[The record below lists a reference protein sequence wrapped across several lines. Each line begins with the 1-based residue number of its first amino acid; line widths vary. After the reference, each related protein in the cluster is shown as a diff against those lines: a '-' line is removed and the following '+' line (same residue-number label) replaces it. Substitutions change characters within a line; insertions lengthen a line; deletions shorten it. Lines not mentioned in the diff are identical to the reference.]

1 MSSSSL
7 TTTNIDFKN
16 SGATQAKATASADTL
31 TFIGTGS
38 NDCKLTGVA
47 YPTSDKDAATKKYV
61 DDMNNGR
68 YWKDAVRVATT
79 SAGILS
85 SAYADGEPID
95 GVTLATNDRILIKN
109 QLSGTEN
116 GIYIVQASGSPVRSS
131 DLAAG
136 VGAAAVSVFVEEG
149 TVNQDTAWVC
159 TNNSNADTVGTDNLT
174 FVLFS
179 KANGLPGGANTQI
192 QYNNN
197 GSLAGASTFTTNG
210 TNVTLNGGNLTISDN
225 DNLYVGDGNDLT
237 IRHVSGNTDIISS
250 TGSLQIDNTNATG
263 NTILSLGD
271 NTATSVVIQNNSS
284 TEVSRFYASG
294 RSTFSG
300 DVMFFGRTSRET
312 TVTTINTAGN
322 VTYNP
327 SQFWGGIIRRDPN
340 GSNRS
345 DVTPTADS
353 FFTNTLYV
361 QVGSSYKFSIEN
373 TADAVETITLT
384 AGTGVTLVGSMTIG
398 QGEIRQFLFRM
409 DNIGSGTRAASIY
422 DQGLANVASSTP
434 GGSNT
439 QMQYNN
445 NGSFGGLSTLTTNG
459 TDLTIDGGDIII
471 NDGDFLKLGDGSDMT
486 ITHNGSNA
494 LITNITGNYII
505 DNVNNAGKTIM
516 RLGTDNGNT
525 SFVVENNSQSPQ
537 FRVNAAG
544 QTTVSGNLDVTSG
557 IDMTSDNQPLT
568 IGVSQ
573 DLSIVHNGTNSVT
586 TSSTGN
592 YIVDNTNNG
601 GNTIMRLGSDDA
613 NTIFRVENNSETGV
627 FNVQGNGQATLIG
640 NLNVTSG
647 IDVTL
652 DNQPITVGLSA
663 DLSIVHNGT
672 NTVTTSTTGDY
683 IVDNTAATGSS
694 IMQLG
699 TDTDAV
705 DFQVQN
711 NSGNYVLK
719 AYGDQKLTAA
729 GDITGRGQITNKVNY
744 TTITVTANGT
754 YTAANIY
761 GGWIKRDPNGSNRTD
776 TTPSATSVI
785 ALIKDFVVFT
795 SFNFVLENTA
805 DADETITLAAGTGVT
820 IIGSTTVKQN
830 ERRTYKVRVDS
841 STALSFIDMGSNLGA
856 SVSAGG
862 SNTEMQYNNSGS
874 LGGLSTLTTDGTS
887 LTLDGGNIN
896 INDGD
901 LLRFG
906 DGNDFTIQH
915 TGSIATMLNTTGP
928 FLLLNN
934 TATEDINF
942 QMGTNNAT
950 ASFNVKNLAGSAI
963 LDVEADSKVFITG
976 TLDVSDVVN
985 FNDTTASSS
994 YTTGALIVDGGVGI
1008 AGKVYTNDTVTGV
1021 SFTATS
1027 DANFKKEIAE
1037 IENPLDKIDSINAY
1051 QYKFNFTDD
1060 DKLRYGV
1067 LAQNLK
1073 EQGLDDLVFE
1083 EENSGRLSVDYNN
1096 LVGLLIGSVKELKQ
1110 QVKDLTI
1117 QNNLT

>member
-47 YPTSDKDAATKKYV
+47 YPTADKDAATKKYV

-79 SAGILS
+79 SNGNLPFLINGQLL
-85 SAYADGEPID
+85 D
-95 GVTLATNDRILIKN
+95 GVTLATGDRILAK
-109 QLSGTEN
+109 QQTDASEN
-116 GIYIVQASGSPVRSS
+116 GIYIVQATAGTAVRSD
-131 DLAAG
+131 DLATG
-136 VGAAAVSVFVEEG
+136 SGAAAVAVFVEEG
-149 TVNQDTAWVC
+149 TANSDTAWVC
-159 TNNSNADTVGTDNLT
+159 TTNANADTVGTNDLT

-179 KANGLPGGANTQI
+179 KANGLPGGSNTQI

-210 TNVTLNGGNLTISDN
+210 TNVTLGGGNLTIGDN
-225 DNLYVGDGNDLT
+225 DNLYVGFGNDLT
-237 IRHVSGNTDIISS
+237 IRHASGNTDIISS
-250 TGSLQIDNTNATG
+250 TGSFQIDNTNATG

-271 NTATSVVIQNNSS
+271 NAATSVIIKNNSS

-294 RSTFSG
+294 RTTFSG
-300 DVMFFGRTSRET
+300 DSMVFGRTTKET
-312 TVTTINTAGN
+312 TVTTITTAGN
-322 VTYNP
+322 VTYNA
-327 SQFWGGIIRRDPN
+327 SQFWGGIVRRDPN
-340 GSNRS
+340 GANRS
-345 DVTPTADS
+345 DVTPTADA
-353 FFTNTLYV
+353 FFSGTLYI

-373 TADAVETITLT
+373 TADAAETITLT
-384 AGTGVTLVGSMTIG
+384 ANTGVTLVGSMTIS

-409 DNIGSGTRAASIY
+409 DNIGSGNRAASIY
-422 DQGLANVASSTP
+422 DQGLSNVSSVSV

-445 NGSFGGLSTLTTNG
+445 NGSFGGLSTLTTDGN
-459 TDLTIDGGDIII
+459 DLTINGGDIIV
-471 NDGDFLKLGDGSDMT
+471 NDSDFIKFGDGSDMS
-486 ITHNGSNA
+486 ITHTGSNA
-494 LITNITGNYII
+494 LITNTTGPFVFLNSPADEDI
-505 DNVNNAGKTIM
+505 NFQLGTNNATASFNVKN
-516 RLGTDNGNT
+516 LAGTAILDVQGNAIAT
-525 SFVVENNSQSPQ
+525 
-537 FRVNAAG
+537 VN
-544 QTTVSGNLDVTSG
+544 GNLDVTGG
-557 IDMTSDNQPLT
+557 IDLNSDNQAL
-568 IGVSQ
+568 
-573 DLSIVHNGTNSVT
+573 
-586 TSSTGN
+586 
-592 YIVDNTNNG
+592 
-601 GNTIMRLGSDDA
+601 
-613 NTIFRVENNSETGV
+613 
-627 FNVQGNGQATLIG
+627 
-640 NLNVTSG
+640 
-647 IDVTL
+647 
-652 DNQPITVGLSA
+652 TVGVSA

-683 IVDNTAATGSS
+683 IVDNTNTTGSS
-694 IMQLG
+694 IMRLG
-699 TDTDAV
+699 TDSAFV

-711 NSGNYVLK
+711 NSGSYVLK
-719 AYGDQKLTAA
+719 AYGDSRLIAA
-729 GDITGRGQITNKVNY
+729 GDITARGQITNKVNY
-744 TTITVTANGT
+744 ATINVTANAT

-761 GGWIKRDPNGSNRTD
+761 GGWIKRDTNGSNRTD
-776 TTPSATSVI
+776 TTDTAILII
-785 ALIKDFVVFT
+785 AWIKDFVVFS
-795 SFNFVLENTA
+795 SFDFVLENTA
-805 DADETITLAAGTGVT
+805 DANETITLAPGTGVT

-830 ERRTYKVRVDS
+830 ERRTYRIRVDS
-841 STALSFIDMGSNLGA
+841 STTLSFIDMGSNLGGA
-856 SVSAGG
+856 FSAGG
-862 SNTEMQYNNSGS
+862 SNTEMQYNNSGT
-874 LGGLSTLTTDGTS
+874 LTGLSTLTTDGTNF
-887 LTLDGGNIN
+887 TLDGGNMN

-915 TGSIATMLNTTGP
+915 SGSIATMLNTTGP

-985 FNDTTASSS
+985 FNDTTASTS

-1008 AGKVYTNDTVTGV
+1008 TGKVFTNDTVTGV

-1037 IENPLDKIDSINAY
+1037 IKNPLDKIDSINAY

-1073 EQGLDDLVFE
+1073 EQGLNDLVFE

-1117 QNNLT
+1117 QNNLNLT

>member
-1 MSSSSL
+1 
-7 TTTNIDFKN
+7 
-16 SGATQAKATASADTL
+16 
-31 TFIGTGS
+31 
-38 NDCKLTGVA
+38 
-47 YPTSDKDAATKKYV
+47 
-61 DDMNNGR
+61 
-68 YWKDAVRVATT
+68 
-79 SAGILS
+79 
-85 SAYADGEPID
+85 
-95 GVTLATNDRILIKN
+95 
-109 QLSGTEN
+109 
-116 GIYIVQASGSPVRSS
+116 
-131 DLAAG
+131 
-136 VGAAAVSVFVEEG
+136 
-149 TVNQDTAWVC
+149 
-159 TNNSNADTVGTDNLT
+159 
-174 FVLFS
+174 
-179 KANGLPGGANTQI
+179 
-192 QYNNN
+192 
-197 GSLAGASTFTTNG
+197 
-210 TNVTLNGGNLTISDN
+210 
-225 DNLYVGDGNDLT
+225 
-237 IRHVSGNTDIISS
+237 
-250 TGSLQIDNTNATG
+250 
-263 NTILSLGD
+263 
-271 NTATSVVIQNNSS
+271 
-284 TEVSRFYASG
+284 
-294 RSTFSG
+294 
-300 DVMFFGRTSRET
+300 
-312 TVTTINTAGN
+312 
-322 VTYNP
+322 
-327 SQFWGGIIRRDPN
+327 
-340 GSNRS
+340 
-345 DVTPTADS
+345 
-353 FFTNTLYV
+353 
-361 QVGSSYKFSIEN
+361 
-373 TADAVETITLT
+373 
-384 AGTGVTLVGSMTIG
+384 MTIG

-409 DNIGSGTRAASIY
+409 DNIGSGSRAASIY
-422 DQGLANVASSTP
+422 DQGLANAASTTP

-445 NGSFGGLSTLTTNG
+445 NGSFGGLSTLTTDG
-459 TDLTIDGGDIII
+459 TDLTMDAGDIIV
-471 NDGDFLKLGDGSDMT
+471 NDGDFIKFGDGSDMS
-486 ITHNGSNA
+486 ITHTGSNA
-494 LITNITGNYII
+494 LITNTTGPFVFLNSPADEDINFQLGTNNATASFNVKNLAGTAILDIQGNAVATVNGSLDVTGGIDIPANNQALRIGTANQLSILHDGTNTVTTSTDGNYII
-505 DNVNNAGKTIM
+505 DNVNSTGNTTM

-525 SFVVENNSQSPQ
+525 SFRIENNSQTSQ
-537 FRVNAAG
+537 FRVSAAG
-544 QTTVSGNLDVTSG
+544 QITVPGNIDVATG
-557 IDMTSDNQPLT
+557 IDMISDNQPLT

-573 DLSIVHNGTNSVT
+573 DLSIVHNGTNTVT

-592 YIVDNTNNG
+592 YIVDNTNSS

-613 NTIFRVENNSETGV
+613 NTIFRVENNSETGL
-627 FNVQGNGQATLIG
+627 FNMQGNGQATLIG
-640 NLNVTSG
+640 NLDVTSG

-672 NTVTTSTTGDY
+672 NSVTTSATGDY
-683 IVDNTAATGSS
+683 IVDNTATTGSS
-694 IMQLG
+694 IMRLG
-699 TDTDAV
+699 SNTDAV

-711 NSGNYVLK
+711 NSGTYGLK
-719 AYGDQKLTAA
+719 AYGDTKLTVA

-744 TTITVTANGT
+744 TTINVTANGT
-754 YTAANIY
+754 YSAANIY
-761 GGWIKRDPNGSNRTD
+761 GGWVKRDPNGANRTD
-776 TTPSATSVI
+776 TTPSATAVI

-795 SFNFVLENTA
+795 SFDFVLENTA
-805 DADETITLAAGTGVT
+805 DSNETITLAAGTGVT

-841 STALSFIDMGSNLGA
+841 TTALSFIDMGSNLGVA
-856 SVSAGG
+856 ATAGG
-862 SNTEMQYNNSGS
+862 SNTQMQYNNSGT
-874 LGGLSTLTTDGTS
+874 LAGLSTLTTDGTS
-887 LTLDGGNIN
+887 ITIDGGNIN

-915 TGSIATMLNTTGP
+915 TGAIATMLNTTGP

-1008 AGKVYTNDTVTGV
+1008 AGKVFTNDTVTGV

-1037 IENPLDKIDSINAY
+1037 IKNPLDKIDSINAY

-1117 QNNLT
+1117 QNNLNLT

>member
-47 YPTSDKDAATKKYV
+47 YPTADKDAATKKYV

-79 SAGILS
+79 SNGNLPFLINGQLL
-85 SAYADGEPID
+85 D
-95 GVTLATNDRILIKN
+95 GVTLATGDRILAK
-109 QLSGTEN
+109 QQTDASEN
-116 GIYIVQASGSPVRSS
+116 GIYIVQATAGTAVRSD
-131 DLAAG
+131 DLATGSA
-136 VGAAAVSVFVEEG
+136 AAAVAVFVEEG
-149 TVNQDTAWVC
+149 TANSDTAWVC
-159 TNNSNADTVGTDNLT
+159 TTNANADTVGTNDLT

-179 KANGLPGGANTQI
+179 KANGLPGGSNTQI

-210 TNVTLNGGNLTISDN
+210 TNVTLGGGNLTIGDN
-225 DNLYVGDGNDLT
+225 DNLYVGFGNDLT
-237 IRHVSGNTDIISS
+237 IRHAFGNTDIISS
-250 TGSLQIDNTNATG
+250 TGSFQIDNTNATG

-271 NTATSVVIQNNSS
+271 NAATSVIIKNNSS

-294 RSTFSG
+294 RTTFSG
-300 DVMFFGRTSRET
+300 DSMVFGRTTKET
-312 TVTTINTAGN
+312 TVTTITTAGN
-322 VTYNP
+322 VTYNA
-327 SQFWGGIIRRDPN
+327 SQFWGGIVRRDPN
-340 GSNRS
+340 GANRS
-345 DVTPTADS
+345 DVTPTADA
-353 FFTNTLYV
+353 FFSGTLYI

-373 TADAVETITLT
+373 TADAAETITLT
-384 AGTGVTLVGSMTIG
+384 ANTGVTLVGSMTIR

-409 DNIGSGTRAASIY
+409 DNIGSGTKAASIY
-422 DQGLANVASSTP
+422 DQGLSNVSSVSV

-445 NGSFGGLSTLTTNG
+445 NGSFGGLSTLTT
-459 TDLTIDGGDIII
+459 D
-471 NDGDFLKLGDGSDMT
+471 
-486 ITHNGSNA
+486 
-494 LITNITGNYII
+494 
-505 DNVNNAGKTIM
+505 
-516 RLGTDNGNT
+516 
-525 SFVVENNSQSPQ
+525 
-537 FRVNAAG
+537 
-544 QTTVSGNLDVTSG
+544 
-557 IDMTSDNQPLT
+557 
-568 IGVSQ
+568 
-573 DLSIVHNGTNSVT
+573 GTN
-586 TSSTGN
+586 
-592 YIVDNTNNG
+592 
-601 GNTIMRLGSDDA
+601 
-613 NTIFRVENNSETGV
+613 F
-627 FNVQGNGQATLIG
+627 
-640 NLNVTSG
+640 
-647 IDVTL
+647 
-652 DNQPITVGLSA
+652 
-663 DLSIVHNGT
+663 
-672 NTVTTSTTGDY
+672 
-683 IVDNTAATGSS
+683 
-694 IMQLG
+694 
-699 TDTDAV
+699 
-705 DFQVQN
+705 
-711 NSGNYVLK
+711 
-719 AYGDQKLTAA
+719 
-729 GDITGRGQITNKVNY
+729 
-744 TTITVTANGT
+744 
-754 YTAANIY
+754 
-761 GGWIKRDPNGSNRTD
+761 
-776 TTPSATSVI
+776 
-785 ALIKDFVVFT
+785 
-795 SFNFVLENTA
+795 
-805 DADETITLAAGTGVT
+805 
-820 IIGSTTVKQN
+820 
-830 ERRTYKVRVDS
+830 
-841 STALSFIDMGSNLGA
+841 
-856 SVSAGG
+856 
-862 SNTEMQYNNSGS
+862 
-874 LGGLSTLTTDGTS
+874 
-887 LTLDGGNIN
+887 TLDGGNMN

-915 TGSIATMLNTTGP
+915 SGSIATMLNTTGP

-985 FNDTTASSS
+985 FNDTTASTS

-1008 AGKVYTNDTVTGV
+1008 TGKVFTNDTVTGV

-1037 IENPLDKIDSINAY
+1037 IKNPLDKIDSINAY

-1073 EQGLDDLVFE
+1073 EQGLNDLVFE

-1117 QNNLT
+1117 QNNLNLT

>member
-525 SFVVENNSQSPQ
+525 SFVVENNSQSPM

-856 SVSAGG
+856 SVSPGG

>member
-373 TADAVETITLT
+373 TSDAAETITLT

-573 DLSIVHNGTNSVT
+573 DLSIVHNGSNSVT

-601 GNTIMRLGSDDA
+601 GSTIMRLGSDDA

-856 SVSAGG
+856 SVSPGG
-862 SNTEMQYNNSGS
+862 SNGEMQYNNSGS

>member
-47 YPTSDKDAATKKYV
+47 YPTADKDAATKKYV

-79 SAGILS
+79 SNGNLPFLINGQLL
-85 SAYADGEPID
+85 D
-95 GVTLATNDRILIKN
+95 GVTLATGDRILAK
-109 QLSGTEN
+109 QQTDASEN
-116 GIYIVQASGSPVRSS
+116 GIYIVQATAGTAVRSD
-131 DLAAG
+131 DLATG
-136 VGAAAVSVFVEEG
+136 SGAAAVAVFVEEG
-149 TVNQDTAWVC
+149 TANSDTAWVC
-159 TNNSNADTVGTDNLT
+159 TTNANADTVGTNDLT

-179 KANGLPGGANTQI
+179 KANGLPGGSNTQI

-210 TNVTLNGGNLTISDN
+210 TNVTLGGGNLTIGDN
-225 DNLYVGDGNDLT
+225 DNLYVGFGNDLT
-237 IRHVSGNTDIISS
+237 IRHASGNTDIISS
-250 TGSLQIDNTNATG
+250 TGSFQIDNTNATG

-271 NTATSVVIQNNSS
+271 NAATSVIIKNNSS

-294 RSTFSG
+294 RTTFSG
-300 DVMFFGRTSRET
+300 DSMVFGRTTKET
-312 TVTTINTAGN
+312 TVTTITTAGN
-322 VTYNP
+322 VTYNA
-327 SQFWGGIIRRDPN
+327 SQFWGGIVRRDPN
-340 GSNRS
+340 GANRS
-345 DVTPTADS
+345 DVTPTADA
-353 FFTNTLYV
+353 FFSGTLYI

-373 TADAVETITLT
+373 TADAAETITLT
-384 AGTGVTLVGSMTIG
+384 ANTGVTLVGSMTIR

-409 DNIGSGTRAASIY
+409 DNIGSGTKAASIY
-422 DQGLANVASSTP
+422 DQGLSNVSSVSV

-445 NGSFGGLSTLTTNG
+445 NGSFGGLSTLTT
-459 TDLTIDGGDIII
+459 D
-471 NDGDFLKLGDGSDMT
+471 
-486 ITHNGSNA
+486 
-494 LITNITGNYII
+494 
-505 DNVNNAGKTIM
+505 
-516 RLGTDNGNT
+516 
-525 SFVVENNSQSPQ
+525 
-537 FRVNAAG
+537 
-544 QTTVSGNLDVTSG
+544 
-557 IDMTSDNQPLT
+557 
-568 IGVSQ
+568 
-573 DLSIVHNGTNSVT
+573 GTN
-586 TSSTGN
+586 
-592 YIVDNTNNG
+592 
-601 GNTIMRLGSDDA
+601 
-613 NTIFRVENNSETGV
+613 F
-627 FNVQGNGQATLIG
+627 
-640 NLNVTSG
+640 
-647 IDVTL
+647 
-652 DNQPITVGLSA
+652 
-663 DLSIVHNGT
+663 
-672 NTVTTSTTGDY
+672 
-683 IVDNTAATGSS
+683 
-694 IMQLG
+694 
-699 TDTDAV
+699 
-705 DFQVQN
+705 
-711 NSGNYVLK
+711 
-719 AYGDQKLTAA
+719 
-729 GDITGRGQITNKVNY
+729 
-744 TTITVTANGT
+744 
-754 YTAANIY
+754 
-761 GGWIKRDPNGSNRTD
+761 
-776 TTPSATSVI
+776 
-785 ALIKDFVVFT
+785 
-795 SFNFVLENTA
+795 
-805 DADETITLAAGTGVT
+805 
-820 IIGSTTVKQN
+820 
-830 ERRTYKVRVDS
+830 
-841 STALSFIDMGSNLGA
+841 
-856 SVSAGG
+856 
-862 SNTEMQYNNSGS
+862 
-874 LGGLSTLTTDGTS
+874 
-887 LTLDGGNIN
+887 TLDGGNMN

-915 TGSIATMLNTTGP
+915 SGSIATMLNTTGP

-985 FNDTTASSS
+985 FNDTTASTS

-1008 AGKVYTNDTVTGV
+1008 TGKVFTNDTVTGV

-1037 IENPLDKIDSINAY
+1037 IKNPLDKIDSINAY

-1073 EQGLDDLVFE
+1073 EQGLNDLVFE

-1117 QNNLT
+1117 QNNLNLT

>member
-340 GSNRS
+340 GANRS

-573 DLSIVHNGTNSVT
+573 DLSIVHNGSNSVT

-601 GNTIMRLGSDDA
+601 GSTIMRLGSDDA

-856 SVSAGG
+856 SVSPGG
-862 SNTEMQYNNSGS
+862 SNGEMQYNNSGS